1 MTIATD
7 DALVTRPVDPVARRQ
22 TLITG
27 WLLIGLAVFV
37 ALVFG
42 TQVEGNATFRLSLP
56 RDAVQV
62 PNLVV
67 PAAPFI
73 YIVAAILA
81 YFVRLSLFSGM
92 DRFLG
97 FFFGLLRG
105 VVLLGVF
112 AILGQTLRLDG
123 EPWWKGS
130 KLMPYGEGV
139 ASGLRTLVG
148 DTLEKV

>member
-1 MTIATD
+1 VGMIA
-7 DALVTRPVDPVARRQ
+7 
-22 TLITG
+22 G
-27 WLLIGLAVFV
+27 AV
-37 ALVFG
+37 
-42 TQVEGNATFRLSLP
+42 LS
-56 RDAVQV
+56 
-62 PNLVV
+62 
-67 PAAPFI
+67 
-73 YIVAAILA
+73 